1 MGFILTIIQYPFYY
15 SLFAYAFLFT
25 IIMNNLSSTAVES
38 GSIDGSHKLS
48 TDDTAA
54 ANMFDFWQVGITE
67 PNRLA
72 MAQRYTAI

>member
-1 MGFILTIIQYPFYY
+1 MVRTNCPQ
-15 SLFAYAFLFT
+15 
-25 IIMNNLSSTAVES
+25 N
-38 GSIDGSHKLS
+38 
-48 TDDTAA
+48 DDTAA